1 MTAIAELLDQA
12 RERCNFNSDN
22 ELATAVGLK
31 RQTIHQWRHSLAPIS
46 DERIAQI
53 CAMAKL
59 DGPHWTAQI
68 HAERAQ
74 SPAERA
80 MWKSMLDRLSAV
92 AAVLALVVFAAPGAA
107 RAKAIDSQGFSGSD
121 QPHSVYYVLA
131 RLARATAARAQ
142 PALQAPPS
150 NGRPNTGRT
159 APHRPSPS
167 HPVSKR
173 PRVGSAHHLRT
184 GLAMRL
190 ADFIER
196 NAREILDDAVAFAET
211 QAPDTVEFSAKQ
223 LRNHLPQILQAV
235 IDDLRSPQTDSQQLA
250 KSHGLAP
257 LKPGPESA
265 ASYHGRTR
273 AIAGFGLNQMVAEY
287 RALRASVLR
296 RWASDQR
303 LVTSSIDDILRFNE
317 AIDQAVAE
325 SLAQFSA
332 EVESWRQIFLAALGH
347 DLRGPLAAIIFSA
360 DTLASGLQD
369 PALAKQAERI
379 INGSMRMNKLLDDLL
394 AYSRSKLGD
403 GMAIHPVDCDLAQS
417 LGEEVEL
424 LRAALPHVPITYE
437 VEGDARGCF
446 DASSL
451 REAVHNLTTNAAK
464 YGEHG
469 TDVRISLEGLADQ
482 ILITVSN
489 TGAELSDEAFNSLF
503 DPLRRGSHNAS
514 QGEHASLGL
523 GLFLVREICH
533 AHRGTVH

>member
-1 MTAIAELLDQA
+1 
-12 RERCNFNSDN
+12 
-22 ELATAVGLK
+22 
-31 RQTIHQWRHSLAPIS
+31 
-46 DERIAQI
+46 
-53 CAMAKL
+53 
-59 DGPHWTAQI
+59 
-68 HAERAQ
+68 
-74 SPAERA
+74 
-80 MWKSMLDRLSAV
+80 
-92 AAVLALVVFAAPGAA
+92 
-107 RAKAIDSQGFSGSD
+107 
-121 QPHSVYYVLA
+121 
-131 RLARATAARAQ
+131 
-142 PALQAPPS
+142 
-150 NGRPNTGRT
+150 
-159 APHRPSPS
+159 
-167 HPVSKR
+167 
-173 PRVGSAHHLRT
+173 
-184 GLAMRL
+184 MRL
-190 ADFIER
+190 ADFIEQ
-196 NAREILDDAVAFAET
+196 NAREILEDAVAFAET

-296 RWASDQR
+296 RWASDQQ

-379 INGSMRMNKLLDDLL
+379 INGSMRMNK
-394 AYSRSKLGD
+394 A
-403 GMAIHPVDCDLAQS
+403 H
-417 LGEEVEL
+417 
-424 LRAALPHVPITYE
+424 
-437 VEGDARGCF
+437 GDARGCF

-451 REAVHNLTTNAAK
+451 REAIHNLATNAAK
-464 YGEHG
+464 YGEPG
-469 TDVRISLEGLADQ
+469 TDVRISVEGLADQ
-482 ILITVSN
+482 VLITVSN

-533 AHRGTVH
+533 AHRGTVHGRWRDGRTSFVITLPKNTA

>member
-1 MTAIAELLDQA
+1 
-12 RERCNFNSDN
+12 
-22 ELATAVGLK
+22 
-31 RQTIHQWRHSLAPIS
+31 
-46 DERIAQI
+46 
-53 CAMAKL
+53 
-59 DGPHWTAQI
+59 
-68 HAERAQ
+68 
-74 SPAERA
+74 
-80 MWKSMLDRLSAV
+80 
-92 AAVLALVVFAAPGAA
+92 
-107 RAKAIDSQGFSGSD
+107 
-121 QPHSVYYVLA
+121 
-131 RLARATAARAQ
+131 
-142 PALQAPPS
+142 
-150 NGRPNTGRT
+150 
-159 APHRPSPS
+159 
-167 HPVSKR
+167 
-173 PRVGSAHHLRT
+173 
-184 GLAMRL
+184 MRL
-190 ADFIER
+190 ADFIEQ

-287 RALRASVLR
+287 RALRASALR
-296 RWASDQR
+296 RWASDQQ
-303 LVTSSIDDILRFNE
+303 LATASIDDILRFNE

-347 DLRGPLAAIIFSA
+347 DLRGPLAAVMFSA

-403 GMAIHPVDCDLAQS
+403 GMAIHPVDCDLARS

-469 TDVRISLEGLADQ
+469 TDVRISLEGLVDQ
-482 ILITVSN
+482 IMITVSN
-489 TGAELSDEAFNSLF
+489 TGAELPDEAFNSLF

-533 AHRGTVH
+533 AHRGTVHGRWRDGRTSFVITLPKNAA

>member
-1 MTAIAELLDQA
+1 MRRYPSFAELAEIDMGLTACTVLVALVLGVAVASIGIEQAWPGTEATGKSRARGPAIAVRRRRRLGFG
-12 RERCNFNSDN
+12 R
-22 ELATAVGLK
+22 
-31 RQTIHQWRHSLAPIS
+31 SLIS
-46 DERIAQI
+46 
-53 CAMAKL
+53 
-59 DGPHWTAQI
+59 HN
-68 HAERAQ
+68 
-74 SPAERA
+74 
-80 MWKSMLDRLSAV
+80 
-92 AAVLALVVFAAPGAA
+92 
-107 RAKAIDSQGFSGSD
+107 
-121 QPHSVYYVLA
+121 VYYVMKGSAHANPSQSSPGRKLFPFKQPSQ
-131 RLARATAARAQ
+131 RAQ
-142 PALQAPPS
+142 NQAP
-150 NGRPNTGRT
+150 RRQ
-159 APHRPSPS
+159 PS
-167 HPVSKR
+167 HPACR
-173 PRVGSAHHLRT
+173 PTGVGSTHHLRT

-196 NAREILDDAVAFAET
+196 NAREILEDAVAFAET

-235 IDDLRSPQTDSQQLA
+235 VDDLRSPQTASQQLA

-273 AIAGFGLNQMVAEY
+273 AIAGFGLNQMVAED

-296 RWASDQR
+296 RWASDQQ
-303 LVTSSIDDILRFNE
+303 LITSSIDDILRFNE

-347 DLRGPLAAIIFSA
+347 DLRGPLAAVMFSA

-369 PALAKQAERI
+369 PALSRQAERI

-424 LRAALPHVPITYE
+424 LRAALPHVPIKYE
-437 VEGDARGCF
+437 AEGDARGCF

-469 TDVRISLEGLADQ
+469 TDVRISLEGLVDQ
-482 ILITVSN
+482 IMITVSN

-533 AHRGTVH
+533 AHRGTVHGRWRNGRTSFVITLPKNAD

>member
-1 MTAIAELLDQA
+1 MNRQEALIKRALRGSGLGSYGA
-12 RERCNFNSDN
+12 
-22 ELATAVGLK
+22 LAKKMGVSAATMS
-31 RQTIHQWRHSLAPIS
+31 QWRSYTSKLS
-46 DERIAQI
+46 DERVTQLSELAGDDPGVWLITM
-53 CAMAKL
+53 MAEECNIVPL
-59 DGPHWTAQI
+59 
-68 HAERAQ
+68 R
-74 SPAERA
+74 
-80 MWKSMLDRLSAV
+80 KSLHDIV
-92 AAVLALVVFAAPGAA
+92 AKVGKGMSMALAIGVASLPWAGG
-107 RAKAIDSQGFSGSD
+107 AKASDFKGFSD
-121 QPHSVYYVLA
+121 EVQARSVYYVLA

-159 APHRPSPS
+159 APHRPSLS

-190 ADFIER
+190 ADFIEQ

-360 DTLASGLQD
+360 DTLASGLRD

-379 INGSMRMNKLLDDLL
+379 INGSMRMKKLLDDLL

-446 DASSL
+446 DAS
-451 REAVHNLTTNAAK
+451 
-464 YGEHG
+464 
-469 TDVRISLEGLADQ
+469 
-482 ILITVSN
+482 
-489 TGAELSDEAFNSLF
+489 
-503 DPLRRGSHNAS
+503 
-514 QGEHASLGL
+514 
-523 GLFLVREICH
+523 
-533 AHRGTVH
+533 

>member
-1 MTAIAELLDQA
+1 
-12 RERCNFNSDN
+12 
-22 ELATAVGLK
+22 
-31 RQTIHQWRHSLAPIS
+31 
-46 DERIAQI
+46 
-53 CAMAKL
+53 
-59 DGPHWTAQI
+59 
-68 HAERAQ
+68 
-74 SPAERA
+74 
-80 MWKSMLDRLSAV
+80 
-92 AAVLALVVFAAPGAA
+92 
-107 RAKAIDSQGFSGSD
+107 
-121 QPHSVYYVLA
+121 
-131 RLARATAARAQ
+131 
-142 PALQAPPS
+142 
-150 NGRPNTGRT
+150 
-159 APHRPSPS
+159 
-167 HPVSKR
+167 
-173 PRVGSAHHLRT
+173 
-184 GLAMRL
+184 MRL
-190 ADFIER
+190 ADFIEQ

-257 LKPGPESA
+257 LKPSPESA

-360 DTLASGLQD
+360 DTLASGLQE

-503 DPLRRGSHNAS
+503 DPLRRGSLNAS

-533 AHRGTVH
+533 AHRGTVHGRWRDGRTSFVITLPKNAD

>member
-1 MTAIAELLDQA
+1 
-12 RERCNFNSDN
+12 
-22 ELATAVGLK
+22 
-31 RQTIHQWRHSLAPIS
+31 
-46 DERIAQI
+46 
-53 CAMAKL
+53 
-59 DGPHWTAQI
+59 
-68 HAERAQ
+68 
-74 SPAERA
+74 
-80 MWKSMLDRLSAV
+80 
-92 AAVLALVVFAAPGAA
+92 
-107 RAKAIDSQGFSGSD
+107 
-121 QPHSVYYVLA
+121 
-131 RLARATAARAQ
+131 
-142 PALQAPPS
+142 
-150 NGRPNTGRT
+150 
-159 APHRPSPS
+159 
-167 HPVSKR
+167 
-173 PRVGSAHHLRT
+173 
-184 GLAMRL
+184 MRL
-190 ADFIER
+190 ADFIEQ

-379 INGSMRMNKLLDDLL
+379 INGSMRMKKLLDDLL

-523 GLFLVREICH
+523 GLFLVLEICH
-533 AHRGTVH
+533 AHRGTVHGRWRDGRTSFVITLPKNAD

>member
-1 MTAIAELLDQA
+1 MSRARGPAIATRTQQRPRSGGYE
-12 RERCNFNSDN
+12 
-22 ELATAVGLK
+22 
-31 RQTIHQWRHSLAPIS
+31 IS
-46 DERIAQI
+46 
-53 CAMAKL
+53 
-59 DGPHWTAQI
+59 HN
-68 HAERAQ
+68 
-74 SPAERA
+74 
-80 MWKSMLDRLSAV
+80 
-92 AAVLALVVFAAPGAA
+92 
-107 RAKAIDSQGFSGSD
+107 
-121 QPHSVYYVLA
+121 VYYVLA

-159 APHRPSPS
+159 APHRPSLS

-173 PRVGSAHHLRT
+173 RRVGSAHHLRT

-190 ADFIER
+190 ADFIEQ

-379 INGSMRMNKLLDDLL
+379 INGSMRMKSCWTTCWLTAAASWAMGWPFIRWTAILPNRL
-394 AYSRSKLGD
+394 ARKSNCFALPCPTSLSRMRLKAMPAVASMPLRC
-403 GMAIHPVDCDLAQS
+403 ARRFTTSRPTPQS
-417 LGEEVEL
+417 TANTAPMCGSA
-424 LRAALPHVPITYE
+424 LRASPTRP
-437 VEGDARGCF
+437 
-446 DASSL
+446 
-451 REAVHNLTTNAAK
+451 
-464 YGEHG
+464 
-469 TDVRISLEGLADQ
+469 
-482 ILITVSN
+482 
-489 TGAELSDEAFNSLF
+489 
-503 DPLRRGSHNAS
+503 
-514 QGEHASLGL
+514 
-523 GLFLVREICH
+523 
-533 AHRGTVH
+533 

>member
-1 MTAIAELLDQA
+1 
-12 RERCNFNSDN
+12 
-22 ELATAVGLK
+22 
-31 RQTIHQWRHSLAPIS
+31 
-46 DERIAQI
+46 
-53 CAMAKL
+53 
-59 DGPHWTAQI
+59 
-68 HAERAQ
+68 
-74 SPAERA
+74 
-80 MWKSMLDRLSAV
+80 
-92 AAVLALVVFAAPGAA
+92 
-107 RAKAIDSQGFSGSD
+107 
-121 QPHSVYYVLA
+121 
-131 RLARATAARAQ
+131 
-142 PALQAPPS
+142 
-150 NGRPNTGRT
+150 
-159 APHRPSPS
+159 
-167 HPVSKR
+167 
-173 PRVGSAHHLRT
+173 
-184 GLAMRL
+184 MRL

-196 NAREILDDAVAFAET
+196 NARDILEDAVAFAET
-211 QAPDTVEFSAKQ
+211 QAPEAVEFSAKQ

-235 IDDLRSPQTDSQQLA
+235 VDDLRTPQTDSQQLA

-296 RWASDQR
+296 RWASDQQ

-347 DLRGPLAAIIFSA
+347 DLRGPLAAVMFSA

-369 PALAKQAERI
+369 PALSRQAERI
-379 INGSMRMNKLLDDLL
+379 LNGSMRMNKLLDDLL

-424 LRAALPHVPITYE
+424 LRAALPHVPIKYE

-469 TDVRISLEGLADQ
+469 TDVRISLEGLVDQ
-482 ILITVSN
+482 IMITVSN
-489 TGAELSDEAFNSLF
+489 TGAELSDEAFNVCSIPCAEARTTRHKANERAWASACSWSGKSATRTAARSMDDGGMVALHSSSRSQRTLIEATGPATALQEPVHHE
-503 DPLRRGSHNAS
+503 DIDQPQLTVPERLR
-514 QGEHASLGL
+514 
-523 GLFLVREICH
+523 
-533 AHRGTVH
+533 